1 MSKVA
6 PAEKIYD
13 EKEYDEIVKEYEI
26 IKWSTQYM
34 DKKRQDPNYKPPSKI
49 SEFEIIDWCENF
61 LKSRGKKV

>member
-34 DKKRQDPNYKPPSKI
+34 DKKRQDPKYKVQPKI

-61 LKSRGKKV
+61 LRSRGKKV